1 LAGKKLKS
9 HLSVRP
15 GYIRALNNPLS
26 VSFNF
31 HNFLWNGSPPPED
44 LKFKFR
50 TSESEKIDGNPFFE
64 IKHANYF
71 LIELP
76 AVYSKKDEEL
86 EKGLMML
93 DDLVRQ
99 SKAVWYSGNE
109 WFFGMAANKGY
120 ASFAD
125 VEESRKAGLMS
136 DKIAAFYADEIDEL
150 AEDYLGETRYVDML
164 TRKIFSKK

>member
-1 LAGKKLKS
+1 MEEKYEFIRGEHPNETVAYLLAEDIAKVLRERGRTVEVKTVNEKRTNIWHARQLLAGKKLKS

-71 LIELP
+71 LIELLP
-76 AVYSKKDEEL
+76 EY
-86 EKGLMML
+86 
-93 DDLVRQ
+93 
-99 SKAVWYSGNE
+99 
-109 WFFGMAANKGY
+109 F
-120 ASFAD
+120 
-125 VEESRKAGLMS
+125 
-136 DKIAAFYADEIDEL
+136 
-150 AEDYLGETRYVDML
+150 
-164 TRKIFSKK
+164 